1 MRRGYTLNAV
11 TYYNKVCCTHTTRRL
26 RSPLLWSLMV
36 HLALVGVFYLAHDF
50 TPPPQDAITVE
61 IGGMEL
67 PGPAAA
73 PATAPP
79 NLIPSPLPMAAPAM
93 PSPLPTQPLP
103 LPVPR
108 MAQMVSQ
115 VAPQLAEMAQMASQ
129 PGFHTG
135 SRRQIARPIVPLPA
149 VSTMPV
155 TTRLYHPSSTT
166 YAGGAITGPGGGVRA
181 GAAPFHPYSSSR

>member
-1 MRRGYTLNAV
+1 MNAV

-26 RSPLLWSLMV
+26 SSPLLWSLMV
-36 HLALVGVFYLAHDF
+36 HLALLAVFYLTHDA
-50 TPPPQDAITVE
+50 TPAPQDAITVE

-73 PATAPP
+73 APATAPP
-79 NLIPSPLPMAAPAM
+79 NMI

-115 VAPQLAEMAQMASQ
+115 VMPQLAQMAQIGSQ
-129 PGFHTG
+129 GGFQTG
-135 SRRQIARPIVPLPA
+135 SRRGSQLARPTVPLPS

-155 TTRLYHPSSTT
+155 TTRLYHPSS
-166 YAGGAITGPGGGVRA
+166 YAGGPQTDPGA
-181 GAAPFHPYSSSR
+181 PPFHPYSSSR